1 VISCNSGELL
11 LSDFIRLDCTLP
23 ISGIFAM
30 VASTEPRSATEEP
43 ACGVPR
49 KKIDVTDVRI
59 LE

>member
-1 VISCNSGELL
+1 M
-11 LSDFIRLDCTLP
+11 SDFIRLDCTLP

-30 VASTEPRSATEEP
+30 AASTEPRSATEEP